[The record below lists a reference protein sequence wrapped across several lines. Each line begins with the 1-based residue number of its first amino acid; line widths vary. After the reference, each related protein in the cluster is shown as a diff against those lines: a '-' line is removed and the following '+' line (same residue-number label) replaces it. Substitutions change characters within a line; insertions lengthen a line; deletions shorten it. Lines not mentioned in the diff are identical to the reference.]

1 MARFE
6 TVKGIGKVL
15 TVIPESDDNWRLP
28 DSASPPP
35 PVKFCDAE
43 VKSHENI
50 FLQPALH
57 SLACRFSELMDEVVR
72 TQLDHFLVNYDH
84 DTKQFLTEGFN
95 NMVHGW
101 RDMANTK
108 DTCHFTSSVKNK
120 PGYTP
125 NCLTMCLAIK
135 DSRSPSDFKNILGL
149 FETFFGDNFGVATTC
164 EYFSELIK
172 LKVLSS

>member
-6 TVKGIGKVL
+6 TVKGIGKLL
-15 TVIPESDDNWRLP
+15 TVIPESDNNWRLP

-43 VKSHENI
+43 VKSNENI
-50 FLQPALH
+50 FLQPAEN
-57 SLACRFSELMDEVVR
+57 SLDCRYSELMDEVVR
-72 TQLDHFLVNYDH
+72 TQLEHFLVNYDH

-108 DTCHFTSSVKNK
+108 DTCRFTTVKDK

-135 DSRSPSDFKNILGL
+135 DSRSPSDFRNILGL
-149 FETFFGDNFGVATTC
+149 FETFFGDNFKEATTS
-164 EYFSELIK
+164 EYLSELIK